1 MRSSFPQLRTA
12 KRKRRTVSGSLFV
25 AAANPERSR
34 EAEPPETGLSISD
47 DCWLIAD
54 KLRPQR
60 LAILIIFPIF
70 VGLKRK
76 TKIKSDKTLWK
87 TNFKS

>member
-1 MRSSFPQLRTA
+1 MLTTPAGDRETPPAALRPKAFIYSFRKPQ
-12 KRKRRTVSGSLFV
+12 KIFGSLFV

-54 KLRPQR
+54 KL
-60 LAILIIFPIF
+60 
-70 VGLKRK
+70 
-76 TKIKSDKTLWK
+76 
-87 TNFKS
+87 